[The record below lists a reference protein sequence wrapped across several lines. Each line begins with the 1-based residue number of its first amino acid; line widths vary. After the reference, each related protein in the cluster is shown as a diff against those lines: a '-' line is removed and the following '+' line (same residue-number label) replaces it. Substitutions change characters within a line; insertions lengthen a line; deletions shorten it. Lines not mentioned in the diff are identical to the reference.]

1 MLKNKTK
8 RTTSLPAALP
18 LPPHPNKNPLARP
31 HAEIKSMGL
40 SQCTCSNPSRYQC
53 LYFILHVVQNK

>member
-8 RTTSLPAALP
+8 LTTSLPAALP

-40 SQCTCSNPSRYQC
+40 SNARAPIPVDISVSTSS
-53 LYFILHVVQNK
+53 HM